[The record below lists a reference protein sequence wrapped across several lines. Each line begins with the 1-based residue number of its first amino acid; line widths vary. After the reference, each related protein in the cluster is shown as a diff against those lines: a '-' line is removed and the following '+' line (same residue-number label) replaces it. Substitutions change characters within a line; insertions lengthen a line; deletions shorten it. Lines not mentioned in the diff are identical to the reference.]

1 MATIKIQSPATWTE
15 DLPVQKTNSNVWNK
29 VMAIAD
35 TQAKSQTGWF
45 MVSLIVQG
53 VFFLPLPAALSFY
66 YGAPVYILFITL
78 GLFFANII
86 TGMSGSGIR
95 TTLTLLALSVL
106 VHIIMLAIFII

>member
-15 DLPVQKTNSNVWNK
+15 DLTVQETNSSVWVK
-29 VMAIAD
+29 LMAIAD
-35 TQAKSQTGWF
+35 TQTKSKTGWF

-53 VFFLPLPAALSFY
+53 IFFLPLPAALIFY
-66 YGAPVYILFITL
+66 FGAPVSLLFITL

-95 TTLTLLALSVL
+95 TTLTLFALSVL
-106 VHIIMLAIFII
+106 VHLVMLGIYVV